1 MKMRDSLRGYGA
13 LCSRR
18 NRLTFERFVL
28 PPPNEAV
35 DTSETSVCYETT
47 WFHISS
53 SVSIVHFILH
63 VQIYCLERDPS
74 ETV

>member
-1 MKMRDSLRGYGA
+1 MKMTDSLRGYGA
-13 LCSRR
+13 LYSLTNRR
-18 NRLTFERFVL
+18 TFEKFVL

-53 SVSIVHFILH
+53 SVSIVHFIHH
-63 VQIYCLERDPS
+63 VQIYCFERDPS